1 MRMPMFLIA
10 LFALPALMVLAS
22 GHTGPADDLSGKA
35 VAILIT
41 EGFHDGETTVP
52 RDYLLERGAA
62 VTVIGPETG
71 TFTAYNSDVTVEV
84 VKSVD
89 EVSAADFDALIIPGG
104 QAPAALREIPEA
116 VELTADFYRRGKII
130 AGICHGPQVM
140 ITAGILDGKE
150 ATGIGGIREELIE
163 CGAAYSDVPVV
174 RDGNLITSRV
184 PGDLPEFNRAIADAL
199 LDLDPEAEE
208 APENY
213 PDAEKAGG
221 C

>member
-10 LFALPALMVLAS
+10 LFTLPALMVLAS
-22 GHTGPADDLSGKA
+22 GHTEPAPDLSGQA

-52 RDYLLERGAA
+52 RDYLLERGAS

-71 TFTAYNSDVTVEV
+71 TVKAYNSDVTVEIE
-84 VKSVD
+84 KSVG
-89 EVSAADFDALIIPGG
+89 EVSAADFDALVIPGG
-104 QAPAALREIPEA
+104 RAPAALREIPEV
-116 VELTADFYRRGKII
+116 VELTAAFAREGKVI

-140 ITAGILDGKE
+140 ITAGLLEGKQ
-150 ATGIGGIREELIE
+150 ATGVGGIREELVE

-184 PGDLPEFNRAIADAL
+184 PGDLPEFNRTIAEAL
-199 LDLDPEAEE
+199 LGIEPAAEE
-208 APENY
+208 APEKS
-213 PDAEKAGG
+213 PDAEEAGG